1 MAQGNGA
8 VPRPSLRPMTTA
20 AQLFDLFRVHVSAAV
35 AWERQALRRLGV
47 RLGLLPN
54 PQDGMFDG
62 LMDELLA
69 RWPVDAL
76 DHPAARRQD
85 GIRWAKLHE
94 PRLAPM
100 RLAA

>member
-1 MAQGNGA
+1 
-8 VPRPSLRPMTTA
+8 MTTA

-35 AWERQALRRLGV
+35 AWERQALLRLGI
-47 RLGLLPN
+47 RLGLLRD
-54 PQDGMFDG
+54 PQDRMFEG

-69 RWPVDAL
+69 RWPADAL
-76 DHPAARRQD
+76 DHPAARRHD

-94 PRLAPM
+94 PSLAPM